1 MHDLMTDI
9 DRRTIFFQRQHDD
22 LDRPVDTGAK
32 AARTAKADF
41 QWGALIGHEGARG
54 FGVTKI

>member
-1 MHDLMTDI
+1 MTDI